1 MDISET
7 EVKVIV
13 ERILKQIQ
21 NNQEIVQQEPEVQ
34 QGNKGLFSSIES
46 AIDAA
51 EKAFYQLHQLTAHR
65 ICLQIVA
72 GGKILHQ

>member
-21 NNQEIVQQEPEVQ
+21 NNQEIVEQEPLTQ
-34 QGNKGLFSSIES
+34 QGNRGLFPTIES

-51 EKAFYQLHQLTAHR
+51 EKAFYQLHQLT
-65 ICLQIVA
+65 LTIV
-72 GGKILHQ
+72 KR

>member
-21 NNQEIVQQEPEVQ
+21 NNQEIVEQEPLTQ
-34 QGNKGLFSSIES
+34 QGNRGLFPTIES

-51 EKAFYQLHQLTAHR
+51 EKAFINYINLLLT
-65 ICLQIVA
+65 IV
-72 GGKILHQ
+72 KR